1 MLWNLLKDKP
11 VQFTA
16 FFHESSTS
24 IDSQEVQPLNT
35 TMQTLGFLPNLGWP
49 EMLIIGI
56 IMLLLFGR
64 RLPEVGRSLGQ
75 GIVSFKKGL
84 KEVGDEI
91 NVQSDDNVYQPKF
104 DSAKAPNN
112 PDMSSSAHSSSNIQS
127 EPVET
132 PKSDSNS

>member
-1 MLWNLLKDKP
+1 MN
-11 VQFTA
+11 
-16 FFHESSTS
+16 
-24 IDSQEVQPLNT
+24 
-35 TMQTLGFLPNLGWP
+35 TLGFLPNLGWP

-91 NVQSDDNVYQPKF
+91 NIQANDSVQSPKF
-104 DSAKAPNN
+104 DAAKAPNN
-112 PDMSSSAHSSSNIQS
+112 PDLSGSAHTTATPVASTNESGS
-127 EPVET
+127 EEN
-132 PKSDSNS
+132 KS

>member
-1 MLWNLLKDKP
+1 
-11 VQFTA
+11 
-16 FFHESSTS
+16 
-24 IDSQEVQPLNT
+24 
-35 TMQTLGFLPNLGWP
+35 MQTLGFLPNLGWP

-91 NVQSDDNVYQPKF
+91 NVQSNENVYQPKF
-104 DSAKAPNN
+104 DAAKAPNN
-112 PDMSSSAHSSSNIQS
+112 PDQNASAHTTSNIQS

-132 PKSDSNS
+132 PKSDSSS